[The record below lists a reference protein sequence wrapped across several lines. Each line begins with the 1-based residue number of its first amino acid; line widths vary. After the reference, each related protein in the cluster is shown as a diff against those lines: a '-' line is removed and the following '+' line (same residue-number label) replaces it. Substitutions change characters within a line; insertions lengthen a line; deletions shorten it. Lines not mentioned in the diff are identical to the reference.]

1 MRQQR
6 RLDRNFG
13 RHGHHDQSVGTLTP
27 TERGDDRGGDRGGNE
42 PGDDHGG
49 HSGPG

>member
-1 MRQQR
+1 VPSSAPT
-6 RLDRNFG
+6 G
-13 RHGHHDQSVGTLTP
+13 TVTETTVPTGTLTP
-27 TERGDDRGGDRGGNE
+27 TERGDDRGGNE